1 MSFYNGLQTRTIK
14 DSLVAHTP
22 VIAEI
27 VIYCG
32 SEKGALVI
40 RAMLVLA
47 IENLNSYFN
56 ITKPMTDLQTIETI
70 NLICQ
75 RFSYFRMDDF
85 KLCFDRMK
93 MGFYGKTYNR
103 IDGQILFEALNAY
116 DVERMEE
123 AEILNMNK
131 HEQLKKGIND
141 GTPVN
146 IEGQKEVIE
155 ILKYAIKHTDIE
167 AVKPTTN
174 KELKRG
180 ESHIDALSQKWF
192 RQFDKLHGKFGT
204 SSLGTKYI
212 KRYKKVLSC
221 SEYLDYKI
229 NQWRRIKTLNKL
241 PI

>member
-1 MSFYNGLQTRTIK
+1 LQTRTIK
-14 DSLVAHTP
+14 DSLIATTP
-22 VIAEI
+22 AIAEI

-32 SEKGALVI
+32 AEKGALVI

-47 IENLNSYFN
+47 IENLNSFFN
-56 ITKPMTDLQTIETI
+56 ISKPMTDLQTIETI

-103 IDGQILFEALNAY
+103 IDGQILFEALNSY

-131 HEQLKKGIND
+131 HEQLKKGIDD
-141 GTPVN
+141 GTPIN

-155 ILKYAIKHTDIE
+155 ILKDAIKHTDIE
-167 AVKPTTN
+167 AVKPTS
-174 KELKRG
+174 KGLKCG
-180 ESHIDALSQKWF
+180 ESHIDVLSQKWF
-192 RQFDKLHGKFGT
+192 RQFDKLHDKFGT
-204 SSLGTKYI
+204 SSLGSKYI
-212 KRYKKVLSC
+212 KRYGRVLSC

-229 NQWRRIKTLNKL
+229 NQWRRVNK
-241 PI
+241 